1 MKGRPLTHNAKNNK
15 QYFLDYYHKTNEDII
30 CECGAHFKSHSKLKH
45 LKSKKHIQVM
55 ELINKLKEKE
65 MGEDFLETLGE
76 I

>member
-1 MKGRPLTHNAKNNK
+1 MKGRPLTHNVKENK

-30 CECGAHFKSHSKLKH
+30 CECGSHVKSHSKLKH

-55 ELINKLKEKE
+55 ELINKIK
-65 MGEDFLETLGE
+65 DLENN